1 MKQTKIL
8 SLVLGASVI
17 CSASAV
23 LAQAPKPGPAPAP
36 APAAK
41 AAPAAPT
48 AATPAPTPPGPPTP
62 AKELEAFMKPFE
74 GTWKCESTFPAGTFG
89 PNEVKAKGTAKF
101 KKDMSG
107 FFWKG
112 DYALAKQKDVPP
124 MAVQFWVGY
133 AKEPGEITMT
143 SIDSMGGSNLSSG
156 KPEADSV
163 TTTGEAFM
171 MGRKVKVRET
181 LWHKDKTGGHS
192 LEVDM
197 GKGWT
202 PMGKEEC
209 KK

>member
-36 APAAK
+36 AAK
-41 AAPAAPT
+41 AAPAATP
-48 AATPAPTPPGPPTP
+48 AAAPAPTPPGPPTP

-101 KKDMSG
+101 KKDMGG

-124 MAVQFWVGY
+124 TV
-133 AKEPGEITMT
+133 PGQQ
-143 SIDSMGGSNLSSG
+143 
-156 KPEADSV
+156 
-163 TTTGEAFM
+163 
-171 MGRKVKVRET
+171 
-181 LWHKDKTGGHS
+181 
-192 LEVDM
+192 
-197 GKGWT
+197 
-202 PMGKEEC
+202 
-209 KK
+209 